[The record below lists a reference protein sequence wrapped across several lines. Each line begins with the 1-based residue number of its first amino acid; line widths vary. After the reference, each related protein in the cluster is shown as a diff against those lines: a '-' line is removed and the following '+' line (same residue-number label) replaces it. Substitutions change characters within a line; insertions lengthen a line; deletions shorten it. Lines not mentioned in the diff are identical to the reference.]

1 MSNQTRYNRIL
12 FLTTLSVYMGLVLA
26 GSPPQVLAQV
36 LAETSAPQI
45 KFELKKAKFSA
56 QVSFERVQVEKAPH
70 FSEFFTGFNNTP
82 AHLFDVTRYP
92 FLNFATRSEND
103 QNFVVTR
110 LPRGSIDSLLTA

>member
-1 MSNQTRYNRIL
+1 MSTQSRYNQIL

-45 KFELKKAKFSA
+45 KLELNKAKFSA
-56 QVSFERVQVEKAPH
+56 HVSFERVQLEKAPH
-70 FSEFFTGFNNTP
+70 FSESFNRFQGAAKPQFDAANYYFQNT
-82 AHLFDVTRYP
+82 
-92 FLNFATRSEND
+92 ATRAEND

-110 LPRGSIDSLLTA
+110 LPRGSIDPLLA